1 MANEVIKAMV
11 ERRSIREYKPD
22 MVPQEKIDEIIK
34 AGLYAASGMDF
45 QPAII
50 IEVTDRKLRDRL
62 SEMNRE
68 IGSFPEGSD
77 PFYGAP
83 VVLIVL
89 AEKDKPNR
97 VYDGSLVIGNMM
109 LAAHSL
115 GLGSC
120 WIHRAKEE
128 FETEEGKQILKDLG
142 VEGDYEGI
150 GHCIIGYPAVA
161 LPEASPR
168 HENRVYYA
176 K

>member
-22 MVPQEKIDEIIK
+22 MVPQDKIDEIIK

-50 IEVTDRKLRDRL
+50 VEVTDKKLRDRL

-68 IGSFPEGSD
+68 IGAFPEGSD

-89 AEKDKPNR
+89 AEKSRLQQRRQTR
-97 VYDGSLVIGNMM
+97 VQLS
-109 LAAHSL
+109 
-115 GLGSC
+115 
-120 WIHRAKEE
+120 RASRPQE
-128 FETEEGKQILKDLG
+128 
-142 VEGDYEGI
+142 
-150 GHCIIGYPAVA
+150 CCR
-161 LPEASPR
+161 PR
-168 HENRVYYA
+168 
-176 K
+176 